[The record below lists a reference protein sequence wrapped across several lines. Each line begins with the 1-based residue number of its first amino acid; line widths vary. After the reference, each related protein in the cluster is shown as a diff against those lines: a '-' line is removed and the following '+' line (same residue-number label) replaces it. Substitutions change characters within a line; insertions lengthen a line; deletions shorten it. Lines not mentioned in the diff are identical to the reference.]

1 MDENTAPCSPLHC
14 QRRFAPRVLA
24 ITSGLGGVGK
34 SCVAVNL
41 GAALAELGQKVLI
54 LDADLGQAGIA
65 RLLGLRPRY
74 TIMDVLAGHKSLAQ
88 VIMTGPGGLQVVPG
102 NPGSAGFVELS
113 QAHKLL
119 LLEELDACTA
129 QLDFVL
135 VDTGAGLS
143 DNVLYFNLGAQE
155 RLVVAD
161 QEPASVINAYTLIK
175 VLAGRYAQKRFQLL
189 FNKIT
194 RPREARR
201 SFEQLTKVADR
212 FLRGAVALEYLGV
225 IPEDDSV
232 PQSVSEQSVLV
243 KIKPHSPAALAFAET
258 ARALLSRETN
268 HALDGNIKFFW
279 QSLNR
284 QAADTFSQG
293 DCHAS
298 Q

>member
-1 MDENTAPCSPLHC
+1 
-14 QRRFAPRVLA
+14 
-24 ITSGLGGVGK
+24 
-34 SCVAVNL
+34 
-41 GAALAELGQKVLI
+41 
-54 LDADLGQAGIA
+54 
-65 RLLGLRPRY
+65 
-74 TIMDVLAGHKSLAQ
+74 
-88 VIMTGPGGLQVVPG
+88 
-102 NPGSAGFVELS
+102 
-113 QAHKLL
+113 L

-243 KIKPHSPAALAFAET
+243 KIHPHSPAALAFAET

-268 HALDGNIKFFW
+268 PALDGNIKFFW

-284 QAADTFSQG
+284 QAADSFSQG